1 VRPPPARGVENTPRR
16 WPRTRVKLDD
26 RPTLSVEE
34 ISDAARR
41 VIANVEQV
49 IVGKHDAVLL
59 TLIAVLCRGHVLI
72 EDVPGVGKTVLTKSI
87 ARSIG
92 CTFKRIQ
99 FTPDLLPSDVTGI
112 SMFNQ
117 RTGDFEYRAGPIMSQ
132 FALADEINRAT
143 PKTQSALL
151 EAMEE
156 GQVTVD
162 GITHAL
168 PVPFL
173 VMATQNPIEYEG
185 TFPLPEA
192 QLDRFMLNI
201 TLGYPAPADEV
212 QILDRQQ
219 RSHPIDSLGE
229 ILSANELIAI
239 QEQIREIRVE
249 RELREYIVA
258 IVAGTR
264 QHQQVYLGASPRG
277 SLAIFRAPQAMA
289 ALDGRD
295 YVKPDDVKRLVKPC
309 LSHRLIVSPSARVRG
324 ITPMMVLDDVLGM
337 VPVPGGPGSYSGR
350 R

>member
-1 VRPPPARGVENTPRR
+1 MLTVQQV
-16 WPRTRVKLDD
+16 
-26 RPTLSVEE
+26 
-34 ISDAARR
+34 SDAAQR
-41 VIANVEQV
+41 VIANVEKV
-49 IVGKHDAVLL
+49 IVGKHDPVLL
-59 TLIAVLCRGHVLI
+59 TLVAVLCRGHVLI

-112 SMFNQ
+112 SIFNQ
-117 RTGDFEYRAGPIMSQ
+117 RTGEFEYRPGPIVTQ

-162 GITHAL
+162 GVTHPL
-168 PVPFL
+168 PTPFL

-201 TLGYPAPADEV
+201 SLGYPSPADEV
-212 QILDRQQ
+212 TILDRQQ
-219 RSHPIDSLGE
+219 HTHPIDSLGQ
-229 ILSANELIAI
+229 ILSADELIAM
-239 QEQIREIRVE
+239 QDQIREVRVE

-264 QHQQVYLGASPRG
+264 DNQNVYLGASPRG
-277 SLAIFRAPQAMA
+277 SLALFRGAQAMA
-289 ALDGRD
+289 MLDGRD
-295 YVKPDDVKRLVKPC
+295 YVKPDDVKHLVKPC
-309 LSHRLIVSPSARVRG
+309 LSHRLIIAPAARVRG
-324 ITPMMVLDDVLGM
+324 ITASMVLEEVLSM
-337 VPVPGGPGSYSGR
+337 VPVPGGPGAFNGSNGR